1 FVKKTTPIL
10 PEIRE
15 KTSHFPPDLNVKKS
29 AFLAYALAVHRA
41 AKPLAKEPF
50 FCPIFIVDMAT
61 ATRLHFE
68 HVVAFCD
75 KTAPNDAAAPDN
87 FENLFPLLS
96 AKFLHLIAEKNN
108 IPTYF
113 AQQYQTTRRQTLDAS
128 AIQMLSRSFAAPAAD
143 YDPAPYEIL
152 SKINAQRNNELEN
165 FGPFEY
171 TAGGPDMENLSIPVT
186 AIERA
191 FADPEAI
198 WYRYVAQNDRP
209 PLRFEKQKFDGIFTH
224 SLLQWP
230 SEIRPTPEAFR
241 AHIAQKQK
249 HRQHILEQF
258 SPGLL
263 LRDALNS
270 ENPYIL
276 AEKIAQWDDFPF
288 MASECDLRSTF
299 SLEDGTTVPLH
310 GRADCILSQFPL
322 RRQFHKGNADNR
334 LLVIDFKTGSAT
346 QSDLQKLAK
355 PFTALPPSLSGL
367 QLVLYGLILENFGYK
382 NIELSILNGDPYEQP
397 EPIALRSITQ
407 SENFSFI
414 KNFLK
419 NLIVKGIFGYGEN
432 NLFLGRHFPSP
443 IAAIPPNN
451 AAIRE
456 KRKKLFWT
464 F

>member
-1 FVKKTTPIL
+1 
-10 PEIRE
+10 
-15 KTSHFPPDLNVKKS
+15 
-29 AFLAYALAVHRA
+29 
-41 AKPLAKEPF
+41 
-50 FCPIFIVDMAT
+50 
-61 ATRLHFE
+61 
-68 HVVAFCD
+68 
-75 KTAPNDAAAPDN
+75 
-87 FENLFPLLS
+87 
-96 AKFLHLIAEKNN
+96 
-108 IPTYF
+108 
-113 AQQYQTTRRQTLDAS
+113 
-128 AIQMLSRSFAAPAAD
+128 
-143 YDPAPYEIL
+143 
-152 SKINAQRNNELEN
+152 
-165 FGPFEY
+165 
-171 TAGGPDMENLSIPVT
+171 
-186 AIERA
+186 
-191 FADPEAI
+191 
-198 WYRYVAQNDRP
+198 
-209 PLRFEKQKFDGIFTH
+209 
-224 SLLQWP
+224 
-230 SEIRPTPEAFR
+230 
-241 AHIAQKQK
+241 
-249 HRQHILEQF
+249 
-258 SPGLL
+258 
-263 LRDALNS
+263 
-270 ENPYIL
+270 
-276 AEKIAQWDDFPF
+276 